1 MVHAETEELRDVV
14 GRVEESDVAVCVCVC
29 VCVCVKTNNSDL
41 RDVVGGVEESDVA
54 GGNGER
60 RGGELAARRSECGIG
75 GRKLRVS
82 ASVAEKQNGNS
93 RWPRNSRR
101 AASEDSVS
109 IFSSYYCM
117 HVCPHSTTYV
127 SPQSTG

>member
-1 MVHAETEELRDVV
+1 
-14 GRVEESDVAVCVCVC
+14 
-29 VCVCVKTNNSDL
+29 
-41 RDVVGGVEESDVA
+41 VVGGVEESDVA

-60 RGGELAARRSECGIG
+60 RGGGDLAARRSECGIG

-93 RWPRNSRR
+93 RWPRNSRP

-109 IFSSYYCM
+109 FVPSYY
-117 HVCPHSTTYV
+117 
-127 SPQSTG
+127 